1 MAAFPKL
8 VLTSAGIALQT
19 KVQGGAT
26 LELTNI
32 QMGSGQLNGQPIG
45 PRTALISSNATVPIQ
60 SGQAIGQNTYQVE
73 GFFTN
78 ADLSAGFWWREIGI
92 FANDPDNGEILYAY
106 TNAGDAGDYI
116 PTVTDQRIEKYIYF
130 SMTLANATT
139 VTVTIPQTDTYVLQS
154 TVGQANGVAGL
165 GGNGAVPVAQGG
177 TGATTAQ
184 GAVVALGAL
193 FAIAAAGAYNPEE
206 SYAVGDYCT
215 YKGKLRKCSTAIPT
229 GEAWTEAHWTTT
241 TVAAELAELSSQLSN
256 KAASS
261 LGQVPE
267 NDLLTWADKQTL
279 SGAFGINP
287 SITTDGVPA
296 IGWYIGKLDV
306 NAGAKKITLTEL
318 NGAHRTWTNTTD
330 AGEWTEWVPQ
340 ANATPPQEFDLPL
353 QSGISIGF
361 IGALN
366 QYSKAQNNLV
376 VISFSV
382 RKTSGYFS
390 SGDSIAILQAGFR
403 PASYAACAAAYSKG
417 FLDGNAVVESDGA
430 VKVYVTSE
438 GAMRVRG
445 NQTDIKQIDGTLLY
459 YADS

>member
-45 PRTALISSNATVPIQ
+45 PLTALISSNTTVPIQ

-106 TNAGDAGDYI
+106 ANAGDAGDYI

-165 GGNGAVPVAQGG
+165 GENGAVPVAQGG

-184 GAVVALGAL
+184 DAVVALGAL
-193 FAIAAAGAYNPEE
+193 FAIAAAAAYN
-206 SYAVGDYCT
+206 SSGTYAIGDYCT
-215 YKGKLRKCSTAIPT
+215 NDGNLYKCNTPIES
-229 GEAWTEAHWTTT
+229 GETWTEAHWTTT

-256 KAASS
+256 LA
-261 LGQVPE
+261 G
-267 NDLLTWADKQTL
+267 
-279 SGAFGINP
+279 
-287 SITTDGVPA
+287 
-296 IGWYIGKLDV
+296 GKLP
-306 NAGAKKITLTEL
+306 KTLDAATEQDFD
-318 NGAHRTWTNTTD
+318 TIIPD
-330 AGEWTEWVPQ
+330 AGELKAYRAFNPTAHLPPGYSAASCDFFVLAFCDPAQLYVRQLAFDVRSTAIWTRRSWDDYGERVWGDWQQVQTSDAPEVYTFP
-340 ANATPPQEFDLPL
+340 AAA
-353 QSGISIGF
+353 GI
-361 IGALN
+361 
-366 QYSKAQNNLV
+366 
-376 VISFSV
+376 
-382 RKTSGYFS
+382 
-390 SGDSIAILQAGFR
+390 SGDSQYCKTQDGMVLLFIDALNTSEFSDQDLIGTMPVGFR
-403 PASYAACAAAYSKG
+403 PANNVYTAVAAT
-417 FLDGNAVVESDGA
+417 ESDGGYVQFA
-430 VKVYVTSE
+430 ELGVDPDGDVTVYMS
-438 GAMRVRG
+438 ASKPRLRG
-445 NQTDIKQIDGTLLY
+445 FIMFP
-459 YADS
+459 A

>member
-45 PRTALISSNATVPIQ
+45 PLTALISSNTTVPIQ

-106 TNAGDAGDYI
+106 ANAGDAGDYI

-165 GGNGAVPVAQGG
+165 GENGAVPVAQGG

-184 GAVVALGAL
+184 DAVVALGAL
-193 FAIAAAGAYNPEE
+193 FAIAAAAAYN
-206 SYAVGDYCT
+206 SSGTYAIGDYCT
-215 YKGKLRKCSTAIPT
+215 NDGNLYKCNTPIES
-229 GEAWTEAHWTTT
+229 GETWTEAHWTTT
-241 TVAAELAELSSQLSN
+241 TVAAELAELSSQLSKTIMPAGPDGLIDDISVLISNSFYGISPITGAAGLPTWWPDGRNSIIQFCPPGSQYLIDFAANFTN
-256 KAASS
+256 KRV
-261 LGQVPE
+261 GYR
-267 NDLLTWADKQTL
+267 LLY
-279 SGAFGINP
+279 N
-287 SITTDGVPA
+287 
-296 IGWYIGKLDV
+296 
-306 NAGAKKITLTEL
+306 
-318 NGAHRTWTNTTD
+318 
-330 AGEWTEWVPQ
+330 GEWFEIAT
-340 ANATPPQEFDLPL
+340 ATPPQEFDLPL
-353 QSGISIGF
+353 AEGIETTTRCVYWK
-361 IGALN
+361 N
-366 QYSKAQNNLV
+366 QFDEV
-376 VISFSV
+376 TVICDCTTSQDATSSV
-382 RKTSGYFS
+382 TL
-390 SGDSIAILQAGFR
+390 AMLPQGFR
-403 PASYAACAAAYSKG
+403 PTARSIFYASLIVSGQRSGGYSIDAFPSGALIFYKSGDIPSGSRCFGLCKFVAAS
-417 FLDGNAVVESDGA
+417 
-430 VKVYVTSE
+430 
-438 GAMRVRG
+438 
-445 NQTDIKQIDGTLLY
+445 
-459 YADS
+459 

>member
-45 PRTALISSNATVPIQ
+45 PLTALISSNTTVPIQ

-106 TNAGDAGDYI
+106 ANAGDAGDYI

-165 GGNGAVPVAQGG
+165 GENGAVPVAQGG

-184 GAVVALGAL
+184 DAVVALGAL
-193 FAIAAAGAYNPEE
+193 FAIAAAAAYN
-206 SYAVGDYCT
+206 SSGTYAIGDYCT
-215 YKGKLRKCSTAIPT
+215 NDGNLYKCNTPIES
-229 GEAWTEAHWTTT
+229 GETWTEAHWTTT
-241 TVAAELAELSSQLSN
+241 TVAAEMQELSSQLSN
-256 KAASS
+256 LESA
-261 LGQVPE
+261 
-267 NDLLTWADKQTL
+267 LT
-279 SGAFGINP
+279 
-287 SITTDGVPA
+287 
-296 IGWYIGKLDV
+296 
-306 NAGAKKITLTEL
+306 
-318 NGAHRTWTNTTD
+318 
-330 AGEWTEWVPQ
+330 
-340 ANATPPQEFDLPL
+340 TPPQEFSLPL
-353 QSGISIGF
+353 STGWST
-361 IGALN
+361 
-366 QYSKAQNNLV
+366 NNGCLYRKTQDSMV
-376 VISFSV
+376 VIIAQFV
-382 RKTSGYFS
+382 LNSGATAS
-390 SGDSIAILQAGFR
+390 DSMELATLPEGFR
-403 PASYAACAAAYSKG
+403 PSSYLIVPACMQDGSERLSCVVQISTSGKMIYNGKANTTSVFRVYLNTSFFAAS
-417 FLDGNAVVESDGA
+417 
-430 VKVYVTSE
+430 
-438 GAMRVRG
+438 
-445 NQTDIKQIDGTLLY
+445 
-459 YADS
+459 

>member
-45 PRTALISSNATVPIQ
+45 PLTALISSNATVPIQ

-106 TNAGDAGDYI
+106 ANAGDAGDYI

-229 GEAWTEAHWTTT
+229 GETWTEAHWTTT

-256 KAASS
+256 AAQST
-261 LGQVPE
+261 LGQVPTA
-267 NDLLTWADKQTL
+267 DLLAWADKQAL
-279 SGAFGINP
+279 SGAFGVNP
-287 SITTDGVPA
+287 ATTTEGVPA
-296 IGWYIGKLDV
+296 VGRYIGKLDV
-306 NAGAKKITLTEL
+306 NAGAKKITLTES
-318 NGAHRTWTNTTD
+318 NGAYRTWTNTTN
-330 AGEWTEWVPQ
+330 AGQWTKWVLQ
-340 ANATPPQEFDLPL
+340 ATATPPQEFDLPL
-353 QSGISIGF
+353 ESAFQNFLQERSVYRKDQFGVVNLDISVQPVSEI
-361 IGALN
+361 A
-366 QYSKAQNNLV
+366 V
-376 VISFSV
+376 DTVIA
-382 RKTSGYFS
+382 Y
-390 SGDSIAILQAGFR
+390 LPEGFR
-403 PASYAACAAAYSKG
+403 PAKNKRAAAI
-417 FLDGNAVVESDGA
+417 AVTPENECIAFPLFVG
-430 VKVYVTSE
+430 TS
-438 GAMRVRG
+438 GMVSIAFFSAQPAQYKAIIG
-445 NQTDIKQIDGTLLY
+445 QIEFV
-459 YADS
+459 AAS

>member
-45 PRTALISSNATVPIQ
+45 PLTALISSNTTVPIQ

-106 TNAGDAGDYI
+106 ANAGDAGDYI

-165 GGNGAVPVAQGG
+165 GENGAVPVAQGG

-184 GAVVALGAL
+184 DAAVALGAL

-215 YKGKLRKCSTAIPT
+215 YKGKLHKCSTAIPT
-229 GEAWTEAHWTTT
+229 GETWTEAHWTTT

-256 KAASS
+256 AAWNSYGFLQNVDIIEWAKSQTKGGSFLAFPNCTS
-261 LGQVPE
+261 LPE
-267 NDLLTWADKQTL
+267 NDLYFAGTL
-279 SGAFGINP
+279 F
-287 SITTDGVPA
+287 
-296 IGWYIGKLDV
+296 V
-306 NAGAKKITLTEL
+306 NAKGDAWSISAICVTTGITYT
-318 NGAHRTWTNTTD
+318 NASSSAGSVWTGWQPLAT
-330 AGEWTEWVPQ
+330 
-340 ANATPPQEFDLPL
+340 ATPPQEFDLPL
-353 QSGISIGF
+353 VEGLT
-361 IGALN
+361 ALHPSTYRKD
-366 QYSKAQNNLV
+366 Q
-376 VISFSV
+376 FSV
-382 RKTSGYFS
+382 VTVGGAI
-390 SGDSIAILQAGFR
+390 SGDMIIGKGIATLPAGFR
-403 PASYAACAAAYSKG
+403 PSEVIERDATFISSKG
-417 FLDGNAVVESDGA
+417 RIAGSIQVNLSGEITLNTDTNITAVFFELSFI
-430 VKVYVTSE
+430 S
-438 GAMRVRG
+438 
-445 NQTDIKQIDGTLLY
+445 
-459 YADS
+459 S